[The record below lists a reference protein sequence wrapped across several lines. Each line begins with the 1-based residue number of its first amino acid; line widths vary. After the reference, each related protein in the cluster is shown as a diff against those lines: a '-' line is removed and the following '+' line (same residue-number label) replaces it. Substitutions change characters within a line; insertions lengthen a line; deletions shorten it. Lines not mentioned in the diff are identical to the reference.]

1 MEMRKNYNYKRRKL
15 YLPEYGRHIQEMV
28 DSLLIIEDK
37 QERTRQAKAVIAVMG
52 NLNPMLR
59 DTEDF
64 KHKLWDHLFIM
75 SDFQL
80 DVDSP
85 YAQPS
90 RQDLMVTPQKLRYP
104 QSRIAFKHYGK
115 YTQQF
120 IRAIA
125 AEKGTSKTPSQIMD
139 VARYMRA
146 KSFEFNN
153 EHPNNEVIVRDIR
166 IMSGGEI
173 DVDLNDINNMRSDY
187 HRTSQP
193 QRKVQRKA
201 QPQRNNNNRKQA
213 KGSKNQHRHNAHK

>member
-28 DSLLIIEDK
+28 DSLLVIEDR

-90 RQDLMVTPQKLRYP
+90 RQDLMVTPKKLRYP
-104 QSRIAFKHYGK
+104 QSRITFKHYGK

-120 IRAIA
+120 IRTIA
-125 AEKGTSKTPSQIMD
+125 SERKSPQTTAQLVD

-153 EHPNNEVIVRDIR
+153 EHPNNEVIIRDIR
-166 IMSGGEI
+166 IMSGGEL
-173 DVDLNDINNMRSDY
+173 DMDMSDISNMRSDY
-187 HRTSQP
+187 HRNAQP
-193 QRKVQRKA
+193 QRKAQRKM
-201 QPQRNNNNRKQA
+201 QPQRNNNRKQQP
-213 KGSKNQHRHNAHK
+213 KGGKGQHRHGLHK